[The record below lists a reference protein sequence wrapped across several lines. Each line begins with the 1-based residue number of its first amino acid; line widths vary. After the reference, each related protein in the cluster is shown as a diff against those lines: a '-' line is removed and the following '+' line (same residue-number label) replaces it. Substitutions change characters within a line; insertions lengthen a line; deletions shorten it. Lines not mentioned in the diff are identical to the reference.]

1 MYSPTPTE
9 RFRKAARSEPDRNL
23 DFYSTRNCAAYG
35 SANHFRRINADGSED
50 YAGALCDRWSCT
62 RCAPRLRNNLVRD
75 ICAAVVRLDLN
86 QWLHLTLRHDTD
98 TRPRHYALKLLRKW
112 GSLRALYQKQ
122 FGVPLP
128 FVWLKQ
134 VEGGWPHLHIFTRG
148 LDLAWVKSQ
157 WRKRTGA
164 FEIKLQDIDPAT
176 MPVPALYATR
186 LIHANALEYGRVCG
200 RWCGASA
207 GIRLNARGR
216 GKGDGSW
223 KFVKGR
229 LDLGGYSPE
238 EYDVIA
244 TDRVLR
250 PTHVLIK
257 AKGGEK

>member
-1 MYSPTPTE
+1 MQSQHPTE
-9 RFRKAARSEPDRNL
+9 RFREAARSEPDRNL
-23 DFYSTRNCAAYG
+23 DLYTTRNCAAYG
-35 SANHFRRINADGSED
+35 SANHFRRINADSTVD
-50 YAGALCDRWSCT
+50 VIAVPCDRWSCT
-62 RCAPRLRNNLVRD
+62 RCAPRLRNNLVRGVHG
-75 ICAAVVRLDLN
+75 AVVQHGLF
-86 QWLHLTLRHDTD
+86 QWLHLTLRHDTNP
-98 TRPRHYALKLLRKW
+98 RPRHYALKLLRKW

-128 FVWLKQ
+128 FIWLKQ

-148 LDLAWVKSQ
+148 LDVTWVSAE

-186 LIHANALEYGRVCG
+186 LIHDNALEYGRVCG

-216 GKGDGSW
+216 GKGDGGW

-229 LDLGGYSPE
+229 LDLGGHSAD
-238 EYDVIA
+238 EYEVVA
-244 TDRVLR
+244 TDMVQR
-250 PTHVLIK
+250 PTHVRFK
-257 AKGGEK
+257 PKGGVL